1 MLQEPTLQITN
12 LNAWLGKQK
21 ILNQVNVAVE
31 QRKVLSVIG
40 PMGSGKST
48 LLRCINRLF
57 EEIPGARV
65 EGKVE
70 LMGRDVYGCDANLL
84 KTRRKL
90 AMIFAKPTPFA
101 HMSLFENV
109 AIGLRLSGEKSGAVV
124 GEAVEKALMR
134 VELWDSLKND
144 LHKPVSR
151 LSEVDWQR
159 LCLARALVLR
169 PKVLLMDEPTGM
181 LDLQAGVKFE
191 QIIRN
196 LREKITIVLVS
207 RSRKQAA
214 RISDQTAFML
224 DGELIEIGKT
234 SNPISSH

>member
-90 AMIFAKPTPFA
+90 AMIFAKPTVIIA
-101 HMSLFENV
+101 LFS
-109 AIGLRLSGEKSGAVV
+109 I
-124 GEAVEKALMR
+124 
-134 VELWDSLKND
+134 DD
-144 LHKPVSR
+144 H
-151 LSEVDWQR
+151 
-159 LCLARALVLR
+159 
-169 PKVLLMDEPTGM
+169 
-181 LDLQAGVKFE
+181 
-191 QIIRN
+191 
-196 LREKITIVLVS
+196 
-207 RSRKQAA
+207 
-214 RISDQTAFML
+214 ISFFSD
-224 DGELIEIGKT
+224 
-234 SNPISSH
+234 